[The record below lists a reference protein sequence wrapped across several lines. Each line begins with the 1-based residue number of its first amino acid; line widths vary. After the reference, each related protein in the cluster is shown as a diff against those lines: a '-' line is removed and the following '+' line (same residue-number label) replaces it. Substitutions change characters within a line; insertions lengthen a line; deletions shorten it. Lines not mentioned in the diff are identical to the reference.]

1 MTKRNRKIKTVN
13 LKKEMHFLSLPL
25 DTSKFDQLC
34 LQDVFV
40 INVGNWFDKDQ
51 LMSRR
56 VALLNYS
63 GYTILLAMSSRHAK

>member
-1 MTKRNRKIKTVN
+1 MR
-13 LKKEMHFLSLPL
+13 FLSLLL
-25 DTSKFDQLC
+25 DTSKSDQLC

-56 VALLNYS
+56 VALL
-63 GYTILLAMSSRHAK
+63 IIA